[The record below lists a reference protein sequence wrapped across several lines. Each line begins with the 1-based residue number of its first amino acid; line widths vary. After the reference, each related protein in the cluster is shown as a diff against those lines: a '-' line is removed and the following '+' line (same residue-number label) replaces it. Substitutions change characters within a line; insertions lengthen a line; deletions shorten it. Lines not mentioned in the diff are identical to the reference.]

1 MSDIVEDFSGLDN
14 QAWLMSQK
22 RGVTTTLHVEDE
34 KLVIQKLFDAEPLL
48 DDCAASRSVA
58 ANNWGEGQVV
68 GSIPAPIY
76 WKMVREG
83 TAFDPKAVTAFFRSN
98 PHFLR
103 YEKFIK

>member
-1 MSDIVEDFSGLDN
+1 MEEIGEEFIGLDN
-14 QAWLMSQK
+14 QAWRMSQR
-22 RGVTTTLHVEDE
+22 RGVDTTLHIEDE
-34 KLVIQKLFDAEPLL
+34 KLVIQKSFDAEPLL
-48 DDCAASRSVA
+48 DDCAASRNNA
-58 ANNWGEGQVV
+58 ASTWGEGQVV

-76 WKMVREG
+76 WQMVREG